1 MEEILKFGEF
11 SSLLNKSH
19 SANTTDKNENSGN
32 TGDDDKKKEAHRDEN
47 DSSYREKDNR
57 GCQVENGQ
65 DIV

>member
-1 MEEILKFGEF
+1 MEEIFKFGEF

-19 SANTTDKNENSGN
+19 SANLTNKSENVGN
-32 TGDDDKKKEAHRDEN
+32 AADDSKRKEAHRDE
-47 DSSYREKDNR
+47 DDLSQREKDNH

>member
-19 SANTTDKNENSGN
+19 SANSANKSENSGN
-32 TGDDDKKKEAHRDEN
+32 TGDDGKRKEAQDEDN
-47 DSSYREKDNR
+47 SSHREKDNR